1 MNIPIQLVEKRAEVS
16 TLRPYGK
23 IEVKLSN
30 YLTERGIMKN
40 SLADS
45 IGVKSQ
51 TIAHCCKTEDIL
63 RLDMILFAKIC
74 CSLQCEIADLLEY
87 IPLDKESS
95 AFTRLARAVFIWLA
109 VPGNSRCRVQRRPM
123 SFISPL

>member
-30 YLTERGIMKN
+30 YLTERGITRN
-40 SLADS
+40 GLADS
-45 IGVKSQ
+45 IGVKFQ
-51 TIAHCCKTEDIL
+51 TIDHYCKTEDIL

-87 IPLDKESS
+87 IPLEKE
-95 AFTRLARAVFIWLA
+95 
-109 VPGNSRCRVQRRPM
+109 
-123 SFISPL
+123 